1 MNDITFNIE
10 KFINNIGTNFNKLL
24 NFNLN
29 FNIIEDFSNVQQTER
44 FVENIVFFDTYKL
57 ENLTGF
63 YEKSTIT
70 RYFLIKE
77 DEYITNFSKVNW
89 FLVRNDSQIKLKD
102 EIELVDNASNI
113 KKFKVYYMYKLIDAK
128 DGQGNYLYP
137 NWISYNVIAVI
148 PSMNYNNMFKPLSNW
163 NFQDDFNIQID
174 PLNNINK
181 KITVIREKDDTPDN
195 AFVNKA
201 TQDEVERV
209 LLRLETLE
217 DQGEA
222 TISDINNLK
231 NQAQSL
237 VDQASSH
244 ASGAAQAETTANT
257 AATSAQSN
265 AASAESAVENTEQ
278 ILAVTTGSEP
288 AQCPPETFQNIS
300 EGFVEGM
307 TSQERAANKMKSDV
321 LYRTSELLVQRDN
334 IMNNL
339 VGDYMINNEEGTNFS
354 KMYKKLNQNNTN
366 KLRKIGINTYYT
378 KAYKEY
384 INIIKVI
391 ILMTLIIIP
400 VLILNNNFMLPHNVT
415 KIIVIAVVF
424 LTILYLISKFTDL
437 YMRDN
442 KNFDKIRIPYDRTAK
457 ELEKSGVIQQKLNP
471 LNSMGIT
478 CIGDECCD
486 ASMIYDNLRNKCVLT
501 ENFGGYFESMANN
514 VNMGTGVYVEPMLT
528 EGFINSADNV
538 ANDLKVESL
547 SNSTINKMN
556 REIFISNPRIN

>member
-44 FVENIVFFDTYKL
+44 FVETIVNPF
-57 ENLTGF
+57 NNAISQA
-63 YEKSTIT
+63 EKQFTA
-70 RYFLIKE
+70 LWGMGGGE
-77 DEYITNFSKVNW
+77 NFSKYIGFPVN
-89 FLVRNDSQIKLKD
+89 NATTNIKKGD
-102 EIELVDNASNI
+102 QIELVDNALNI
-113 KKFKVYYMYKLIDAK
+113 KKFKVEDISNTFFLKK
-128 DGQGNYLYP
+128 DTSGNYLFP
-137 NWISYNVIAVI
+137 NWISYTFIYVQPLI
-148 PSMNYNNMFKPLSNW
+148 NYNSMFKPYNW
-163 NFQDDFNIQID
+163 NFQDNFNIQID

-181 KITVIREKDDTPDN
+181 KITVIREKDDTPDI
-195 AFVNKA
+195 AFVNRA

-244 ASGAAQAETTANT
+244 ASGAAQAESTANT

-265 AASAESAVENTEQ
+265 AASADSAVENTKQ
-278 ILAVTTGSEP
+278 ILAVTSGSEA
-288 AQCPPETFQNIS
+288 AQCLPETFQNIS

-307 TSQERAANKMKSDV
+307 TSQQRAANKMRSDA

-415 KIIVIAVVF
+415 KFIVIAVVF

-501 ENFGGYFESMANN
+501 ENFGGYFESMANKK
-514 VNMGTGVYVEPMLT
+514 NMGTGVYVEPMLT
-528 EGFINSADNV
+528 EGFINSAVNA
-538 ANDLKVESL
+538 ANNLKVKSL

-556 REIFISNPRIN
+556 QEIFISNPRMNN